1 MKSACLHKSITS
13 IQLHSSRPSGFL
25 ILSRERWK
33 SWKTKWKKKILICI
47 SNACAH
53 SLRTQKKSLST
64 QTFFFHESQENSLT
78 ILFEREREFRTKKS
92 ISLVGGNV
100 PLSFERHQRGGKFG
114 GGVGQASLVCV
125 GAGQRTLAEETATLH
140 GRAVA
145 EKSKKVRFRKKTIF
159 SKLHLAIPPPHL
171 LPCTLAQTRWK
182 TRTRVFFPELTIT
195 CSNQKTFA
203 MY

>member
-1 MKSACLHKSITS
+1 MKEL
-13 IQLHSSRPSGFL
+13 
-25 ILSRERWK
+25 ENEM
-33 SWKTKWKKKILICI
+33 KKKILICI

-145 EKSKKVRFRKKTIF
+145 EKSKKVRFRKKNIF
-159 SKLHLAIPPPHL
+159 FKASSRHPTPAPPSLH
-171 LPCTLAQTRWK
+171 PCTNTSEDQNTS
-182 TRTRVFFPELTIT
+182 FFPELTIT
-195 CSNQKTFA
+195 CSNQTTFA

>member
-1 MKSACLHKSITS
+1 
-13 IQLHSSRPSGFL
+13 
-25 ILSRERWK
+25 
-33 SWKTKWKKKILICI
+33 
-47 SNACAH
+47 
-53 SLRTQKKSLST
+53 
-64 QTFFFHESQENSLT
+64 
-78 ILFEREREFRTKKS
+78 
-92 ISLVGGNV
+92 
-100 PLSFERHQRGGKFG
+100 
-114 GGVGQASLVCV
+114 VGQASLVCV